1 MKNRAIVMIL
11 FAGLL
16 AASGCVPVLIG
27 AGVATGYM
35 VSNDAASG
43 TVSASYR
50 DLWDISQEILH
61 SQEAEIL
68 MADESRGM
76 IKALVSDEVA
86 VIVRI
91 NALSETSQRLKVSA
105 RKCYLPK
112 PELAQK
118 IFYKIV
124 KELE

>member
-1 MKNRAIVMIL
+1 MIMIL

-16 AASGCVPVLIG
+16 TGSGCIPVLIG
-27 AGVATGYM
+27 AGAATGYM

-50 DLWDISQEILH
+50 DLWDISQEVLH

-68 MADESRGM
+68 TADESKGM

-86 VIVRI
+86 VVVKI
-91 NALSETSQRLKVSA
+91 NALSDTSQRLKVSA
-105 RKCYLPK
+105 RKYYLPK
-112 PELAQK
+112 PEFAQK